1 LLPRHVEKYVAE
13 FFPGDNAHGVVYI
26 WTYEDTSISVL
37 PLLRLHARFPDLD
50 LRFDCEE
57 VEDWLIL
64 RGLLKLKSNPKWA
77 QYALGSVS
85 SLLYAFGDRELGF
98 DIDGQLGIQVEAHAK
113 ESWMEGWTEG
123 WTEGWNSGD
132 DVGSDNHRPMRNWW
146 KAIGLEDVIA
156 IGQVTVLR

>member
-1 LLPRHVEKYVAE
+1 LLPRHVETYVAE

-57 VEDWLIL
+57 VEDWRIL
-64 RGLLKLKSNPKWA
+64 KGLLKLKSNPKWA

-85 SLLYAFGDRELGF
+85 SLLYAFGDRELGSM
-98 DIDGQLGIQVEAHAK
+98 GSLESKLKRTRRRAGRRAGRKAGIRVTTWDQIIT
-113 ESWMEGWTEG
+113 GRCG
-123 WTEGWNSGD
+123 
-132 DVGSDNHRPMRNWW
+132 
-146 KAIGLEDVIA
+146 IGGRKLA
-156 IGQVTVLR
+156 